1 MNVIVILYYYSIV
14 IFTMTMII
22 ISFNIIIYIHF
33 DWTPYLGVL
42 LFSVC
47 DITGK
52 SSFPT
57 RTDGTSQGYYIS
69 QQGGSSSS
77 SSSSTSGMHLKP
89 YSILENAIKTLLS
102 LLSIGF

>member
-14 IFTMTMII
+14 IFTMTMIV
-22 ISFNIIIYIHF
+22 ISFNIIFYIHC
-33 DWTPYLGVL
+33 DWTPYLDVL

-57 RTDGTSQGYYIS
+57 RTDGTAQGYYIS
-69 QQGGSSSS
+69 PHTTSANSSSNSSSS
-77 SSSSTSGMHLKP
+77 AAGM
-89 YSILENAIKTLLS
+89 Y
-102 LLSIGF
+102 F